1 MGYLDPPPACQ
12 VPVEMELLF
21 QLQGLVPCVC
31 RPGSLSFR
39 SGKFLQKREKGLIG
53 VFFSL
58 FQGAKHFFP
67 SIFRIFQIVIC
78 EQISSKS

>member
-21 QLQGLVPCVC
+21 QLQGLVPRVC

-53 VFFSL
+53 F
-58 FQGAKHFFP
+58 FFP
-67 SIFRIFQIVIC
+67 SFKVQSIFFPVFFVFF
-78 EQISSKS
+78 KL